1 MIDVSNRVLTN
12 IETYISDICGS
23 VVSGPNKAPPSFP
36 AVQVTQIDNP
46 DVGVDLENSEN
57 AVKSVVEIQCYSNKN
72 QVESKQIIN
81 RCCDAMRIMGYVRTY
96 GPKPV
101 GNVADTSL
109 YRTVARFNRTVS
121 SVNEIKKFETK
132 GA

>member
-1 MIDVSNRVLTN
+1 MIDVSNRILTN

-23 VVSGPNKAPPSFP
+23 VVSGPNKEPPSFP
-36 AVQVTQIDNP
+36 AVQVIQIDNT
-46 DVGVDLENSEN
+46 DFGIDLENSEN
-57 AVKSVVEIQCYSNKN
+57 AVKSVVEIQCYSNEN
-72 QVESKQIIN
+72 QVESKRIIS

-101 GNVADTSL
+101 SNVADTSL

-121 SVNEIKKFETK
+121 SVDEIKKFETK